1 LFPFSSK
8 QQKIKIKIKMKLIS
22 QSYSSR
28 LKVPVVLRPTIARS
42 DVVIMHAL
50 FPSSIAVKG
59 YILPGLLSVVS
70 KHISI
75 KKTGQTPLKPTVY
88 VASSKTNKAG

>member
-8 QQKIKIKIKMKLIS
+8 QQKIQIKIKIKLIS

-42 DVVIMHAL
+42 DVVIVHAL

-70 KHISI
+70 KNISI
-75 KKTGQTPLKPTVY
+75 KKTGQTY
-88 VASSKTNKAG
+88 RAASSKTNKAG

>member
-1 LFPFSSK
+1 
-8 QQKIKIKIKMKLIS
+8 MKLIS

-28 LKVPVVLRPTIARS
+28 LKVAVVLRPTIARS

-70 KHISI
+70 NHISI
-75 KKTGQTPLKPTVY
+75 KKNWPDTTETYRVRSFIQ
-88 VASSKTNKAG
+88 NKQGRLT

>member
-1 LFPFSSK
+1 
-8 QQKIKIKIKMKLIS
+8 MKLIS

-42 DVVIMHAL
+42 DVVIMRAL

>member
-8 QQKIKIKIKMKLIS
+8 QQKIQIKIKIKIKLIS

-42 DVVIMHAL
+42 DVVIVHAL

-70 KHISI
+70 KNISI
-75 KKTGQTPLKPTVY
+75 KKTGQTY
-88 VASSKTNKAG
+88 RAASSKTNKAG